1 MKIKKI
7 FNLIAMAV
15 IFLCMLLARLMIYVL
30 VQIIKAVAARFDSKR
45 ALFKEMK
52 AKMPAA

>member
-1 MKIKKI
+1 MKIKKLFI
-7 FNLIAMAV
+7 
-15 IFLCMLLARLMIYVL
+15 MIHVL

>member
-1 MKIKKI
+1 MKIKKLFI
-7 FNLIAMAV
+7 
-15 IFLCMLLARLMIYVL
+15 MIHVL
-30 VQIIKAVAARFDSKR
+30 VQNIKAAAARFDSKK